1 MTNHQLSR
9 GQLAA
14 RALIRLL
21 SGFVLLLAMLLLP
34 AGSLA
39 YWEAWTY
46 MVVLFVPI
54 IIVLV
59 YLLVNDPALLERRMR
74 TKEKDARQNLIVKIG
89 AVFYV
94 LTFLVPG
101 FDRRFELSH
110 VPVAAV
116 ILADV
121 FVLLGYSLFI
131 LVLRENS
138 YASRVVEVERGQRV
152 VTTGPYS
159 IVRHPMY
166 LAALVMY
173 LSTPVALGS
182 WWAVIAAM
190 PLVAVLVVRIRNE
203 EQHLVNELEGYQE
216 YSQIT
221 KYRLIPGVW

>member
-1 MTNHQLSR
+1 MTSHQLSR
-9 GQLAA
+9 SQLAA

-21 SGFVLLLAMLLLP
+21 LGFAILLAMLLLS
-34 AGSLA
+34 AGTMA

-46 MVVLFVPI
+46 MVVLFVPMI
-54 IIVLV
+54 LALV
-59 YLLVNDPALLERRMR
+59 YLLVNDPELLERRMR
-74 TKEKDARQNLIVKIG
+74 TREKDEKQNLIIKTG
-89 AVFYV
+89 AIFYL

-101 FDRRFELSH
+101 FDRRFGLSH
-110 VPVAAV
+110 VPDATV

-121 FVLLGYSLFI
+121 FVLLGYLLFI

-173 LSTPVALGS
+173 LFTPVALGS
-182 WWAVIAAM
+182 WWALIAAL
-190 PLVAVLVVRIRNE
+190 PLVAVMVVRIRNE
-203 EQHLVNELEGYQE
+203 EQHLMNELEGYQE
-216 YSQIT
+216 YTQIT